1 MHGLILSSISLAG
14 NFHQSES
21 LNLIFYLPSPFYH
34 FTILLPITYVWTE
47 FGPRGA
53 WAQGGMRY
61 RNDYFQF

>member
-34 FTILLPITYVWTE
+34 FTILLPITYVCGQMSNYHNINTLSDH
-47 FGPRGA
+47 RILA
-53 WAQGGMRY
+53 
-61 RNDYFQF
+61 